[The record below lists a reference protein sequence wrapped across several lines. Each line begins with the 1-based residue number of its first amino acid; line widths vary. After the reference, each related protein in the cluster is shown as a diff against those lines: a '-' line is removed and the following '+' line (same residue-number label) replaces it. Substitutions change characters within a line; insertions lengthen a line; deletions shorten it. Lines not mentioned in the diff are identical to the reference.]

1 MTYECRYTRDDVVSV
16 YKLFARTVKKEDI
29 IGRHGWFFNEIP
41 DDIGNALDGFDTGT
55 LEEVKVEGERLF
67 SNGKSRYA
75 YFLPSVIQPAILLN
89 PGDRVRILRDFPGKR
104 GGISSN
110 VGKEGVIIEKDAGG
124 YKVRLEDG
132 NYWWYEASSLDF
144 VAASPGYAFTD
155 VITSVDDVRLYGAIG
170 KMAYF
175 MRFLEESEIREI
187 NAGKHFPLR
196 LTGIDRDSRRPFLCG
211 SCSYP
216 FIILR
221 DQLRM
226 GEAEYAPFDF
236 SREEDRALLRGK
248 WIRLKGYKGCQE
260 RIIGGFDD
268 GHLILGGSDDLY
280 SAQDLLDDWEF
291 LDGSSCARLVRG
303 KI

>member
-1 MTYECRYTRDDVVSV
+1 M
-16 YKLFARTVKKEDI
+16 
-29 IGRHGWFFNEIP
+29 G
-41 DDIGNALDGFDTGT
+41 
-55 LEEVKVEGERLF
+55 
-67 SNGKSRYA
+67 
-75 YFLPSVIQPAILLN
+75 Q
-89 PGDRVRILRDFPGKR
+89 
-104 GGISSN
+104 
-110 VGKEGVIIEKDAGG
+110 EGVIIEEDAGG

-144 VAASPGYAFTD
+144 VAASPCYAFAD

-226 GEAEYAPFDF
+226 GEAEYTPFDF

-291 LDGSSCARLVRG
+291 LDGRPCARLVQG
-303 KI
+303 KIR